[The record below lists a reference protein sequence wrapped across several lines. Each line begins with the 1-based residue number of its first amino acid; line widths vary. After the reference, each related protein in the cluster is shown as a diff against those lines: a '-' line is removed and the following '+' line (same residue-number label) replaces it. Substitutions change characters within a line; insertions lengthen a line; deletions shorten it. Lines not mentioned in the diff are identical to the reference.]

1 MPIDAMPAPP
11 VAGETMDADVR
22 LLEQQ
27 TARALGVQLAGI
39 EVHGDLSPGLL
50 ALLNRHNPDLARAAG
65 SADFQVVSA
74 GPAPSQASAVPVSGI
89 DPEKVD
95 PEKARLQTGVVHA
108 RFLALLSQKGY
119 LSSTPMIDM
128 ESGTAPTTRVMASRQ
143 DFSLIHFPVERLG
156 LKSEKTDSVM
166 LAWFALAHEAA
177 HTERPFLEN
186 SFSMKGWTPD
196 QNAAMNDVLFA
207 PRWLTGT
214 PAAHYEESF
223 ADAYGALMVIRLTT
237 PKDQAIPASLT
248 QTLKAFARFRANPV
262 NPPGDSGTTGTP
274 DPHDT
279 RALAL
284 LETEMKEP
292 AFVRKI
298 RDASPVDLRRLAVG
312 VASEEMVRWLKTPE
326 VASRGLDVARWNA
339 LTPVQEAN
347 NHLETRQ
354 QKAEGAL
361 VNRFLGLIISRVNA
375 YRLSN
380 EYALPLDPPPPSGSP
395 LARYVAG
402 FDRAIGERYVAMVP
416 LAERLRAEAGDPI
429 GTLPHVAAWQTAV
442 QHEVLGT
449 IPQSVIDAEWVWFSS
464 RLATIAP
471 ALDARVP
478 AWSAIVP
485 DMDPVAVRNR
495 IAARRPEMPVTGN
508 PVKPAAP

>member
-1 MPIDAMPAPP
+1 
-11 VAGETMDADVR
+11 MDADVR

-39 EVHGDLSPGLL
+39 EVHGNLSPGLL

-65 SADFQVVSA
+65 STDFQVVSVGSA
-74 GPAPSQASAVPVSGI
+74 PAAPVSQAPAGRGV
-89 DPEKVD
+89 DPKQVD
-95 PEKARLQTGVVHA
+95 PERARLQTGVVHA
-108 RFLALLSQKGY
+108 RFLALLSQRGY

-156 LKSEKTDSVM
+156 LKSEKTDPVM

-186 SFSMKGWTPD
+186 SFSMKSWTPE

-237 PKDQAIPASLT
+237 PKGQIIPETLT
-248 QTLKAFARFRANPV
+248 QTLGAFARFRANTV
-262 NPPGDSGTTGTP
+262 NPAGDPGTTGTP

-284 LETEMKEP
+284 LEKEMKDP
-292 AFVRKI
+292 AFVRKV
-298 RDASPVDLRRLAVG
+298 RDASPVDLRRLAVN

-339 LTPVQEAN
+339 LTPAQEAT
-347 NHLETRQ
+347 NHLVTGQ

-361 VNRFLGLIISRVNA
+361 VNRFLGLVISRVNA
-375 YRLSN
+375 YRLSG
-380 EYALPLDPPPPSGSP
+380 EYALPLDPPPASASP

-402 FDRAIGERYVAMVP
+402 FDRVIGERYVAMVP
-416 LAERLRAEAGDPI
+416 VAERLRAEAGDPI
-429 GTLPHVAAWQTAV
+429 GSLPHVAAWQTAI
-442 QHEVLGT
+442 QHEILGT
-449 IPQSVIDAEWVWFSS
+449 MPQSVIDAEWVWFSS
-464 RLATIAP
+464 RLATVTP
-471 ALDARVP
+471 ALEANTSP
-478 AWSAIVP
+478 WSAIVP
-485 DMDPVAVRNR
+485 DMDPVSVRNR
-495 IAARRPEMPVTGN
+495 IAAGRPETPVPGN
-508 PVKPAAP
+508 AVKPAAP